1 MGLEFSAEDQ
11 AFRAEVREF
20 PATLLPEGLR
30 RKVENGVELQR
41 DDIMSW
47 HRIPHAKG
55 WAAPNWPVEYGGPGW
70 TLSQKYIF
78 DEEHALAAAPQLV
91 SFGLNMC
98 GPISMGFGT
107 AAQKQRFLP
116 RML

>member
-55 WAAPNWPVEYGGPGW
+55 
-70 TLSQKYIF
+70 
-78 DEEHALAAAPQLV
+78 
-91 SFGLNMC
+91 
-98 GPISMGFGT
+98 
-107 AAQKQRFLP
+107 
-116 RML
+116 